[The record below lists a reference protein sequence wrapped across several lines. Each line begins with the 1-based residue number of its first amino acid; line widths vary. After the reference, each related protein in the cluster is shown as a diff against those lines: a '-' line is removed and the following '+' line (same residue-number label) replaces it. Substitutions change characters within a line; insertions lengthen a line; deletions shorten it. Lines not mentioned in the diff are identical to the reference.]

1 MTAPDET
8 ALAPRRSRGWI
19 WYFVILAIL
28 AIGSAVTLVTYNLQ
42 QQLKPEQLAAA
53 EEKWTKNGPRD
64 YDMEFTKQGSATG
77 TYQVHVRNGK
87 VVYAEPDERS
97 LEQKRAYY
105 SMAALFGYVAEFLKE
120 DSQPGARRT
129 YAVAQFDPNDGHLIH
144 YVRRVMG
151 TNQRLEITVQLTPVA
166 AEKK

>member
-1 MTAPDET
+1 MTVPDET
-8 ALAPRRSRGWI
+8 AAPRQNRGWV
-19 WYFVILAIL
+19 WYLVIVAIL
-28 AIGSAVTLVTYNLQ
+28 AVGSAVTLVTYNLR

-53 EEKWTKNGPRD
+53 QEKWAKNGPRD
-64 YDMEFTKQGSATG
+64 YDMEFIKQGSATG
-77 TYQVHVRNGK
+77 TYRVRVRDGK

-97 LEQKRAYY
+97 LAQKRAYY
-105 SMAALFGYVAEFLKE
+105 SMPALFGYVADFLKE
-120 DSQPGARRT
+120 DSQPGARRA

-166 AEKK
+166 AAKK